1 MSEDIKF
8 QEALGIIQLLVL
20 SALGRSD
27 QINNLEPLCEA
38 HYDVLKEAEKFL
50 SKHDPTMS
58 IDKAIRLLDKA
69 RNDQD
74 STLSLR
80 ITIVDHVGTWA
91 ANQKSSPR
99 ISKLLSDCH
108 HLHRQLSSLPEKIHF
123 VVDKE

>member
-1 MSEDIKF
+1 MAKSTKF
-8 QEALGIIQLLVL
+8 QEAL
-20 SALGRSD
+20 ALIASLAGCV
-27 QINNLEPLCEA
+27 EPVEESHHEL
-38 HYDVLKEAEKFL
+38 LKEAKKFL
-50 SKHDPTMS
+50 SKHDPTMN

-74 STLSLR
+74 STLFRR

-91 ANQKSSPR
+91 AGQKSSPR

-123 VVDKE
+123 VVDSK